1 MSPQLPPS
9 WWSQAIIFT
18 GTDKINETIWKDS
31 PRIHTR
37 PGFTPAA
44 LHNPE
49 RLGAQQAMLDP
60 ALTPCLG
67 TPSPVLPW
75 VPDLLGEHWTHECGI
90 VIIGQNYGQF
100 ITGYTTRPK
109 RMSAQ
114 AYANATTWQG
124 FQRTFIPDVVI
135 NDNDYYEKL
144 AALLRTTGSN
154 DRFVVTNLIRCTL
167 VERGAAPR
175 PGVTTRSDK
184 NIDLNLPT
192 HRDAYA
198 AHADLPESR
207 DWLWDRI
214 IGTKSRTMIAL
225 GRAPYCGLLR
235 LFASKKCTITD
246 HKSGN
251 QWQYRGAQWMYNC
264 GINSIEGRLTKGDW
278 HDVHSPALQRSWA
291 IILVAHPAAENND
304 YKTAVPV
311 INAAR
316 QPNGC

>member
-1 MSPQLPPS
+1 MSPQLRPS

-18 GTDKINETIWKDS
+18 GTDTINETIWKDS
-31 PRIHTR
+31 PRVHAK
-37 PGFTPAA
+37 PGFTPTDLDA
-44 LHNPE
+44 PE

-60 ALTPCLG
+60 ALTPYLG
-67 TPSPVLPW
+67 MPSRVLPW
-75 VPDLLGEHWTHECGI
+75 VPDLLGEDWTHECGI

-100 ITGYTTRPK
+100 VTGYTTRRK

-114 AYANATTWQG
+114 AYANATTWQD

-144 AALLRTTGSN
+144 APLLRTTGSD
-154 DRFVVTNLIRCTL
+154 DRFVVTDLIRCTL
-167 VERGAAPR
+167 VERGPAAR

-192 HRDAYA
+192 HRAAYA
-198 AHADLPESR
+198 AYADLPESR

-214 IGTKSRTMIAL
+214 ISTKSRTMIAL
-225 GRAPYCGLLR
+225 GRAAYCGLLR

-246 HKSGN
+246 NKSRI
-251 QWQYRGAQWMYNC
+251 QWRSRGAQWMYNC
-264 GINSIEGRLTKGDW
+264 GISSIEGRLANADW

-291 IILVAHPAAENND
+291 IILVAHPARENND
-304 YKTAVPV
+304 YKSAVSV
-311 INAAR
+311 IYAAR